1 MLPIAP
7 AGAVLQAGRLLR
19 RNRTVVAG
27 APGRRIARQGV
38 TMLRFVARI
47 AFGLALASPAF
58 AQGPGEIKVLIAFDP
73 SDSEGLVVN
82 PTAIATSLG
91 SVAGRPVKVVKSDDL
106 GNAMRATRTGEFD
119 VYIAPP
125 HVAASALAHGYD
137 IVGTTARDEPYVL
150 VARPGVRSPADLKG
164 GKIYLTQQDS
174 VGTYIARGMLNESGQ
189 SLKVFQDVMY
199 RKTSGA
205 GLLALSAGIVDATV
219 AKRSDVEAWS
229 RQNPGKGGPLLTS
242 KPVPG
247 GMTVAVK
254 RTLADPARGKLVAW
268 FESPGAYVGGI
279 GRVAYRPESASYE
292 YVAGLGHFTPGQ
304 LPGTTRVS
312 AAEVDE
318 LIRKGAVFID
328 VRSEKEFKER
338 RVKGAQWIPYV
349 EKSLKDVAFDPAADD
364 FSGLARLDPAK
375 PVIFACNGAECWKS
389 YKASKVAVAKGFK
402 TVYWFRGG
410 LPEWVARGMPVE
422 GGA

>member
-1 MLPIAP
+1 
-7 AGAVLQAGRLLR
+7 
-19 RNRTVVAG
+19 
-27 APGRRIARQGV
+27 
-38 TMLRFVARI
+38 MLRLVARV
-47 AFGLALASPAF
+47 FVGLALAWPAF
-58 AQGPGEIKVLIAFDP
+58 AQSNGEIKVLIAYDP

-82 PTAIATSLG
+82 ATTIANSLG
-91 SVAGRPVKVVKSDDL
+91 NVAGRPVKVIKSDDL

-119 VYIAPP
+119 VYIAPA
-125 HVAASALAHGYD
+125 HVAASALSHGYD
-137 IVGTTARDEPYVL
+137 IVGATGKDEPYML
-150 VARPGVRSPADLKG
+150 VARAGVRTPADLKG

-219 AKRSDVEAWS
+219 ARRSDVDAWTK
-229 RQNPGKGGPLLTS
+229 QNPGKGAPILTS

-268 FESPGAYVGGI
+268 FEAPGSYVGGI
-279 GRVAYRPESASYE
+279 GRVAYRPEGASYE

-312 AAEVDE
+312 AAEADD
-318 LIRKGAVFID
+318 LIRKGAVFVD
-328 VRSEKEFKER
+328 VRSEKEYKER
-338 RVKGAQWIPYV
+338 HVKGAQWIPYV

-364 FSGLARLDPAK
+364 FSGLAKLDPAK

-389 YKASKVAVAKGFK
+389 YKASKVAVSKGFK
-402 TVYWFRGG
+402 SVYWFRGG
-410 LPEWVARGMPVE
+410 LPEWLARGMPIE
-422 GGA
+422 GGT

>member
-1 MLPIAP
+1 
-7 AGAVLQAGRLLR
+7 
-19 RNRTVVAG
+19 
-27 APGRRIARQGV
+27 
-38 TMLRFVARI
+38 MLRYAARI
-47 AFGLALASPAF
+47 AFGAALALPALAPPAA
-58 AQGPGEIKVLIAFDP
+58 AQGTAEITVLIALDP

-82 PTAIATSLG
+82 TAAIASSLG
-91 SVAGRPVKVVKSDDL
+91 APAGRPVKVVKSDDL
-106 GNAMRATRTGEFD
+106 GNAMRATRTGEVD
-119 VYIAPP
+119 VYIAPA

-137 IVGTTARDEPYVL
+137 IVGATAKDEPYVL
-150 VARPGVRSPADLKG
+150 VARPGVRTPADLKG

-174 VGTYIARGMLNESGQ
+174 VGTYVARGMLNESGQ
-189 SLKVFQDVMY
+189 SLKVFQDVLY

-219 AKRSDVEAWS
+219 ARRSDVEAWT
-229 RQNPGKGGPLLTS
+229 RQNAGKGAPILTS

-247 GMTVAVK
+247 GTTVAVR
-254 RTLADPARGKLVAW
+254 RTLPDPARGKLVAW
-268 FESPGAYVGGI
+268 FEAPGSYIGGI
-279 GRVAYRPESASYE
+279 GRVAYRPEAASYE

-312 AAEVDE
+312 AAEADD
-318 LIRKGAVFID
+318 LIRRGAVFVD

-338 RVKGAQWIPYV
+338 HVKGARWIPYV

-364 FSGLARLDPAK
+364 FSGLAKLDPAK

>member
-1 MLPIAP
+1 
-7 AGAVLQAGRLLR
+7 
-19 RNRTVVAG
+19 
-27 APGRRIARQGV
+27 
-38 TMLRFVARI
+38 MLRFVARI

-137 IVGTTARDEPYVL
+137 IVGTTAKDEPYVL

-279 GRVAYRPESASYE
+279 GRVAYRPESASY
-292 YVAGLGHFTPGQ
+292 
-304 LPGTTRVS
+304 
-312 AAEVDE
+312 
-318 LIRKGAVFID
+318 
-328 VRSEKEFKER
+328 
-338 RVKGAQWIPYV
+338 
-349 EKSLKDVAFDPAADD
+349 
-364 FSGLARLDPAK
+364 
-375 PVIFACNGAECWKS
+375 
-389 YKASKVAVAKGFK
+389 
-402 TVYWFRGG
+402 
-410 LPEWVARGMPVE
+410 
-422 GGA
+422 